1 MKKFEVGKIYR
12 QRKYQG
18 DADVEIKVVKRTDKT
33 VTFIYTKPNW
43 WKDNITKEYRKKISY
58 SGNEEALYLGDNWAA
73 PTFDPEPVEAS

>member
-43 WKDNITKEYRKKISY
+43 WKDNIEKEYRKKVSY
-58 SGNEEALYLGDNWAA
+58 SGDEEALYLGDNWAA